1 MLIHPLAERLRGLGM
16 AAMADAFLEMQTN
29 SAAAELSRE
38 DWLGLLIDREATARD
53 NKRLGRRLSQ
63 ARLRQ
68 AAVVEDTDFR
78 APRGLDRALFHKLAG
93 CDWIRHS
100 QHLVI
105 GGPTGTGKSW
115 LACALGHKACRE
127 GFSVLYRRAPRLF
140 AELATAR
147 GEGRLPRM
155 LAMIERIRL
164 LIIDDWGPEP
174 LNAEQRR
181 DLLEIV
187 EDRYEKG
194 SLLVTSQIPVSRWHE
209 LIADPTI
216 GDAILDRVVHR
227 AHRIE
232 VITAQYARACAR
244 GHPRSAMPDR
254 KLVMPSFR
262 IEMRDGSPQ
271 SRPAGWPAAGPR
283 GMPRLDHG
291 PRDSRRSGAGRDA
304 GGAGQDGGDPN
315 GRRASTPASS
325 SG

>member
-78 APRGLDRALFHKLAG
+78 TPRGLDRALFHKLAG

-127 GFSVLYRRAPRLF
+127 GFSVLYRRAH
-140 AELATAR
+140 R
-147 GEGRLPRM
+147 GCSPNS
-155 LAMIERIRL
+155 
-164 LIIDDWGPEP
+164 PP
-174 LNAEQRR
+174 
-181 DLLEIV
+181 
-187 EDRYEKG
+187 
-194 SLLVTSQIPVSRWHE
+194 PV
-209 LIADPTI
+209 AKA
-216 GDAILDRVVHR
+216 GF
-227 AHRIE
+227 
-232 VITAQYARACAR
+232 R
-244 GHPRSAMPDR
+244 GCWRCSSASDC
-254 KLVMPSFR
+254 
-262 IEMRDGSPQ
+262 
-271 SRPAGWPAAGPR
+271 
-283 GMPRLDHG
+283 
-291 PRDSRRSGAGRDA
+291 
-304 GGAGQDGGDPN
+304 
-315 GRRASTPASS
+315 
-325 SG
+325 

>member
-16 AAMADAFLEMQTN
+16 AAMADAFLEMQSN

-38 DWLGLLIDREATARD
+38 DWLGLLLDREVTARD

-78 APRGLDRALFHKLAG
+78 TPRGLDRALFHKLAG

-127 GFSVLYRRAPRLF
+127 NLSVLYQRASRLF
-140 AELATAR
+140 AALALAR
-147 GEGRLPRM
+147 GDGRYAKLLRQ
-155 LAMIERIRL
+155 LARVDL

-174 LNAEQRR
+174 LLAEQQR

-187 EDRYEKG
+187 EDRYGAG
-194 SLLVTSQIPVSRWHE
+194 SLIITSQVPVDHWYE
-209 LIADPTI
+209 IVGNPTLA
-216 GDAILDRVVHR
+216 DAILDRIIHN

-232 VITAQYARACAR
+232 LHGVTL
-244 GHPRSAMPDR
+244 R
-254 KLVMPSFR
+254 KPST
-262 IEMRDGSPQ
+262 
-271 SRPAGWPAAGPR
+271 
-283 GMPRLDHG
+283 
-291 PRDSRRSGAGRDA
+291 
-304 GGAGQDGGDPN
+304 GG
-315 GRRASTPASS
+315 
-325 SG
+325 